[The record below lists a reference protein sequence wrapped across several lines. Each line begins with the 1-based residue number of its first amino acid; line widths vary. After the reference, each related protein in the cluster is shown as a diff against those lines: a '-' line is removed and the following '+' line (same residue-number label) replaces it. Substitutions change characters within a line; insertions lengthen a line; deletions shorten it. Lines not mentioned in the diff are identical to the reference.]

1 MRFLGTFLKIM
12 KRENVQKKTINT
24 KGVNSIILLY
34 SFQNIH
40 SCLYATVAEIKI
52 LGLLSV
58 SRTKKNRF
66 TTLHDI
72 PLCLLPQ
79 LP

>member
-1 MRFLGTFLKIM
+1 MYK
-12 KRENVQKKTINT
+12 KKTINT

-58 SRTKKNRF
+58 SRTKKKQVY
-66 TTLHDI
+66 DI
-72 PLCLLPQ
+72 A
-79 LP
+79 